1 MAVGACLSV
10 WDGICYPPPFVPF
23 SEKGYRP
30 PKISKMVTTNCQPGL
45 EGSREIFCDPDHPRE
60 FAFFYLLCS
69 QDNIRHR
76 QTLSGEDEPKVTI
89 SMEKLWV
96 KLNLIIKL
104 CLPAFY
110 VIHLCQY

>member
-1 MAVGACLSV
+1 MGIGALLSLR
-10 WDGICYPPPFVPF
+10 DSLGYHQSFVLA
-23 SEKGYRP
+23 SGKTCATAKRSLEG
-30 PKISKMVTTNCQPGL
+30 TTNCQPGL